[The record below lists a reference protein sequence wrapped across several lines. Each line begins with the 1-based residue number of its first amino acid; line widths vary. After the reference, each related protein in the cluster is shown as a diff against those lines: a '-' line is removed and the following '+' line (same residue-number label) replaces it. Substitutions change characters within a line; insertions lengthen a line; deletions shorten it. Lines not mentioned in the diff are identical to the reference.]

1 MVPPPIFTLI
11 WSWLTSSVPDGP
23 IGLSVRPITRLVI
36 PTGLQ
41 SMFLSRLALVII
53 FFFPILVA
61 TTD

>member
-1 MVPPPIFTLI
+1 
-11 WSWLTSSVPDGP
+11 LTSSVPDGP

>member
-1 MVPPPIFTLI
+1 
-11 WSWLTSSVPDGP
+11 LTSSVPDGP

-53 FFFPILVA
+53 FFFPDPCCHNRLA
-61 TTD
+61 REYSM